1 MFARKYFH
9 LIYLTFQLVS
19 ANERLES
26 TIRSLQSNDNDKIN
40 GNASSENSG
49 TSGGEIETKLRAEIS
64 NLKINLSDIS
74 EERETLARENE
85 RLQNLILDAKR

>member
-1 MFARKYFH
+1 
-9 LIYLTFQLVS
+9 VS

-40 GNASSENSG
+40 GNSSSGNLG
-49 TSGGEIETKLRAEIS
+49 TSVEIETKLRAEIS
-64 NLKINLSDIS
+64 SLKIKLSDVA
-74 EERETLARENE
+74 EERETLSRENE